1 MDLVTTTSRTTV
13 TIRMAWIVASL
24 LLVLGSWL
32 IGQGAWIHVKA
43 VTAQWL
49 LQDAWHE
56 TLTMQRPV
64 KPWAWADTWP
74 VGRLLVPRLTINQII
89 LADASGESLAFGP
102 GMVGNGKFPNDDL
115 QSLIVS
121 GHRDTHF
128 SFVRDVQLGERI
140 TVQTRQGKW
149 RNFVVGTIEVVDS
162 RIDALPIHEERPN
175 LRLITCYPFDA
186 LRPGGPL
193 RYVVTARPVA
203 LSVASQTVTSASAG
217 GGS

>member
-1 MDLVTTTSRTTV
+1 MVTTTSRTTV

-32 IGQGAWIHVKA
+32 MGQGAWIHAKA
-43 VTAQWL
+43 VAAQWL

-56 TLTMQRPV
+56 TLTTQRLV
-64 KPWAWADTWP
+64 KPWPWADTWP
-74 VGRLLVPRLTINQII
+74 VGRLIVPRLSINQII

-102 GMVGNGKFPNDDL
+102 GKVGNGNFSDEDS
-115 QSLIVS
+115 QSLILS

-149 RNFVVGTIEVVDS
+149 RSFVVGNIEVVDS
-162 RIDALPIHEERPN
+162 RIDALPMNEERPD

-186 LRPGGPL
+186 VLPGGPL

-203 LSVASQTVTSASAG
+203 LSVASQTAASVSAG
-217 GGS
+217 GGP